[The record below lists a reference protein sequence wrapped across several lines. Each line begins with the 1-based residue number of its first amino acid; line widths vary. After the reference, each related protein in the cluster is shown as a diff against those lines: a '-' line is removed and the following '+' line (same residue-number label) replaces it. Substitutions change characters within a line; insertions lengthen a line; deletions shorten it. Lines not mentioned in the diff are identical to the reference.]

1 MNNINDLIG
10 DHLFQLNLV
19 LWLTQPLPQ
28 GFTIRPIF
36 KESGYL
42 VHSISQPLA
51 LPIPIR
57 EKIRGKNINV
67 QDGCSP
73 DVILEKSQK
82 NSFLL
87 VECKKQSFGTNS
99 TTSEQARTL
108 LLLKGRAL
116 SEALGLALDT
126 IVENKIVYLTRADQ
140 KSQLNDTCKSMITE
154 LENAGFTVCPTYCLG
169 IKCDST
175 NSIYLVIDSNDTNE
189 LGLLEH
195 GEIKVIEGQPET
207 DPRPL
212 YFIPLDPSVEQNEY
226 GIKTLEQRLLSEILS
241 LIGRANIPSKIQ
253 FDCEELLEKAT
264 WGMYGI
270 WGDRNARLNLKRKVK
285 TFLSEKMVSLL
296 PNNFQKEQ
304 DKLILSLNSSQDKET
319 ILSSFQKTKEIEV
332 LKAPL
337 QLELFEKNENS

>member
-1 MNNINDLIG
+1 MNNINELIG

-28 GFTIRPIF
+28 GFAVRPIF

-57 EKIRGKNINV
+57 EKIRGKNISV

-73 DVILEKSQK
+73 DVILEKSEK

-99 TTSEQARTL
+99 TTSEQARAL

-116 SEALGLALDT
+116 CEALGLALDT
-126 IVENKIVYLTRADQ
+126 IVENKIAYLTRDDQ
-140 KSQLNDTCKSMITE
+140 RSLLNDTCKSMITV

-175 NSIYLVIDSNDTNE
+175 NSIY
-189 LGLLEH
+189 
-195 GEIKVIEGQPET
+195 
-207 DPRPL
+207 
-212 YFIPLDPSVEQNEY
+212 
-226 GIKTLEQRLLSEILS
+226 SEILS
-241 LIGRANIPSKIQ
+241 LIGRAKIPSKIH
-253 FDCEELLEKAT
+253 FACEELLEKAT
-264 WGMYGI
+264 WDMYGI
-270 WGDRNARLNLKRKVK
+270 WGDRGARLSLKRKVNI
-285 TFLSEKMVSLL
+285 FLRDKIGSLL
-296 PNNFQKEQ
+296 PSNFQKEQ
-304 DKLILSLNSSQDKET
+304 DKWVLSLTSSLDKET
-319 ILSSFQKTKEIEV
+319 ILSSFHKLKEIEV

-337 QLELFEKNENS
+337 QLELPEQNENS

>member
-1 MNNINDLIG
+1 MNNIDELIG
-10 DHLFQLNLV
+10 DHLFQLNLA
-19 LWLTQPLPQ
+19 LWLSQPLPQ
-28 GFTIRPIF
+28 DFAIRPIF
-36 KESGYL
+36 KESGYS

-73 DVILEKSQK
+73 DVILEKSGK

-87 VECKKQSFGTNS
+87 IECKKQSFGTNS
-99 TTSEQARTL
+99 TTSEQARAL

-126 IVENKIVYLTRADQ
+126 IVENKIAYLTRDDQ
-140 KSQLNDTCKSMITE
+140 RTLLNDTCKSMITE
-154 LENAGFTVCPTYCLG
+154 LENAGFSVCPAYCLG

-175 NSIYLVIDSNDTNE
+175 NSIYLVVDSNDTNK

-226 GIKTLEQRLLSEILS
+226 GRKTLEQRLLSEILS
-241 LIGRANIPSKIQ
+241 LIGRAKIPSKIQ
-253 FDCEELLEKAT
+253 FTCEELLEKAT
-264 WGMYGI
+264 WSMYGI
-270 WGDRNARLNLKRKVK
+270 WGDRNARLNLKRKVN
-285 TFLSEKMVSLL
+285 TFLWDKIESLFL
-296 PNNFQKEQ
+296 NNLQKDQ
-304 DKLILSLNSSQDKET
+304 DKWILNLNSSQDKET
-319 ILSSFQKTKEIEV
+319 ILSSFQKIREIGE
-332 LKAPL
+332 LKIPS
-337 QLELFEKNENS
+337 QLELFDQNK

>member
-19 LWLTQPLPQ
+19 LWLTQPLPED
-28 GFTIRPIF
+28 FAIRSIF
-36 KESGYL
+36 KESGYS

-57 EKIRGKNINV
+57 ERIREKNINV
-67 QDGCSP
+67 QDRCSP
-73 DVILEKSQK
+73 DVILEKRLE
-82 NSFLL
+82 NSFLF
-87 VECKKQSFGTNS
+87 VECKKHSFSANS

-126 IVENKIVYLTRADQ
+126 IVENNVGYLTRDDQ
-140 KSQLNDTCKSMITE
+140 RSQLNETCKIMKDS
-154 LENAGFTVCPTYCLG
+154 LETNGFAVSSTCCLG

-175 NSIYLVIDSNDTNE
+175 NSIYLVIDSADADKLE
-189 LGLLEH
+189 LSEH
-195 GEIKVIEGQPET
+195 GDIKIIDGQSET

-212 YFIPLDPSVEQNEY
+212 YFVPLDPSVEQNEY

-241 LIGRANIPSKIQ
+241 LIGRAKIPSKIL
-253 FDCEELLEKAT
+253 FVYEELLEKAT

-270 WGDRNARLNLKRKVK
+270 WGDRNAKLSLKRKVK
-285 TFLSEKMVSLL
+285 TILSDKMVSLL
-296 PNNFQKEQ
+296 PSNFQKEQ
-304 DKLILSLNSSQDKET
+304 DKLILNLNSSLDKET
-319 ILSSFQKTKEIEV
+319 ILSSFQKINEIGV

-337 QLELFEKNENS
+337 QFELFERNENS